1 MINSGKS
8 RGSSEPIGYGITFPF
23 SVVYGLLANIRQVKP
38 FSKIEILAPNS
49 NQRGLN
55 YQCRTMKYL
64 HLCSPF
70 CCKIWIVLMDIFEH
84 LVYDVLFSLSMKSL
98 VAWVEEMLYTISS
111 PQFQKDI
118 YWIDAN
124 TLCCV
129 LYAKDS
135 KFGRSLI
142 FAHTNSVIFQQ
153 RYEVYAIIP
162 NIKLRKLSITT
173 TLMQLSAE

>member
-1 MINSGKS
+1 
-8 RGSSEPIGYGITFPF
+8 
-23 SVVYGLLANIRQVKP
+23 
-38 FSKIEILAPNS
+38 
-49 NQRGLN
+49 
-55 YQCRTMKYL
+55 
-64 HLCSPF
+64 
-70 CCKIWIVLMDIFEH
+70 MDIFEH

-173 TLMQLSAE
+173 TLMQKHALFLKYISLWSTNLFTKWIFNFSTGINLP